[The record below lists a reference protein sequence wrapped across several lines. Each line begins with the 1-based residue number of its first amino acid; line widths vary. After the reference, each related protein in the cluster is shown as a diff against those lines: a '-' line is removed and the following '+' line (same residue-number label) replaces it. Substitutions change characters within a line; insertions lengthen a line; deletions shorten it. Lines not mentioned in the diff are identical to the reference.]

1 MSKKPR
7 THCLGACGCRLRA
20 WSKWGTTC
28 RFSTRVV
35 RSVKGSSWSTNKA
48 YKEVIFLS
56 ACSSRC
62 VKEKKILGFLENSTL
77 WTINLFLVTIFKK
90 RSFTLAND
98 LCTSLQTI
106 DVLFCVINVTLF
118 AGVPFLAHP
127 RVLRNE
133 TVSELIVTT
142 ATSVKKCFLLSTNSK
157 YLNERCWC
165 LWAIRISLLA
175 RSKDNSHSIFLW
187 VDRYS

>member
-62 VKEKKILGFLENSTL
+62 VKEKKILGFLKTVPSGPL
-77 WTINLFLVTIFKK
+77 ICFSWQFKALLHIGYW
-90 RSFTLAND
+90 SLYLATD
-98 LCTSLQTI
+98 FI
-106 DVLFCVINVTLF
+106 DVLFRALNVTFF

-142 ATSVKKCFLLSTNSK
+142 ATSVKKCFLLSANSK
-157 YLNERCWC
+157 YLNERCWF

>member
-1 MSKKPR
+1 MSLWVPIA
-7 THCLGACGCRLRA
+7 CLKHWETAD
-20 WSKWGTTC
+20 
-28 RFSTRVV
+28 RFSTCVV
-35 RSVKGSSWSTNKA
+35 RSVKGSSWSTNKG

-106 DVLFCVINVTLF
+106 DVLFRVINVTLF

-142 ATSVKKCFLLSTNSK
+142 ATSVKKCFLLSTNSM
-157 YLNERCWC
+157 YLNERYWF

-175 RSKDNSHSIFLW
+175 RSNDNSVTALFSGL
-187 VDRYS
+187 YS

>member
-1 MSKKPR
+1 MSLWVPLACLK
-7 THCLGACGCRLRA
+7 HCETAD
-20 WSKWGTTC
+20 
-28 RFSTRVV
+28 RFSTFVV
-35 RSVKGSSWSTNKA
+35 RSVKGSSWSTNKG

-90 RSFTLAND
+90 LSFTMAND

-142 ATSVKKCFLLSTNSK
+142 TSVKKCFLLSTNSM
-157 YLNERCWC
+157 YLNERYWF

-175 RSKDNSHSIFLW
+175 RSNDNSVTALFSGL
-187 VDRYS
+187 YS